1 MWDRPTP
8 VTLPSLVKHA
18 VRCSPGHLAQ
28 LPIVEAII
36 EMSHA
41 IGLRVVAEGVSS
53 ARLQPL
59 VAALGCGAAQ
69 GFFWAEPMPAPEF
82 ADW

>member
-1 MWDRPTP
+1 
-8 VTLPSLVKHA
+8 
-18 VRCSPGHLAQ
+18 
-28 LPIVEAII
+28 
-36 EMSHA
+36 MSHA

-59 VAALGCGAAQ
+59 VAALGCEAAQ

-82 ADW
+82 ADWWRAAQRLTGA